1 MNLLASTAGR
11 TVRLACEATGE
22 LNFKVFISRLIPRD
36 FAVKWHATE
45 IWKTLSTLSS
55 TSSSSHRPNGQ
66 SPNNNCRIHYA
77 CFWSSSAS
85 YRQAAAKRQPQQKPG
100 TNEDGEIDV
109 TALDSAVAK
118 RSIATRCFPTRTP
131 KSNKIR
137 Q

>member
-1 MNLLASTAGR
+1 MELFVIYNLHALDGNEGTAGR

-22 LNFKVFISRLIPRD
+22 LNFKCNGNLENSFHFIQHFFIKPPAKWTKSEQQLPYSLCLLLVF
-36 FAVKWHATE
+36 FCK
-45 IWKTLSTLSS
+45 
-55 TSSSSHRPNGQ
+55 
-66 SPNNNCRIHYA
+66 
-77 CFWSSSAS
+77 
-85 YRQAAAKRQPQQKPG
+85 AAAKRQPQQKPG

>member
-1 MNLLASTAGR
+1 MVMELFVIYNLHALDGNES
-11 TVRLACEATGE
+11 
-22 LNFKVFISRLIPRD
+22 
-36 FAVKWHATE
+36 ATE

-66 SPNNNCRIHYA
+66 SPNSNCRIQYA

-100 TNEDGEIDV
+100 TNEDEEIDV
-109 TALDSAVAK
+109 TALDSALAK